1 MGPSVPSHQP
11 ISTHIRF
18 DLPAGKGRHCW
29 LVEGIQVSYH
39 HDAAMAIGST
49 LPIARLTAA
58 RIASKQTKTVDHNVR
73 PANILQISC
82 NLLSP
87 SSVKFLAVHHCCS
100 SLLFIIAVLHS
111 LPLSPS
117 FSLCTRCLPPFSLT
131 HIHARTPTSTYSGPS
146 LDSRT
151 PQILCSPTPGE
162 PATWPPPLLRSQS
175 RREECNRESWICWIA

>member
-100 SLLFIIAVLHS
+100 SLLFYTLSRS
-111 LPLSPS
+111 LPLSLS
-117 FSLCTRCLPPFSLT
+117 ALVACLPSPSRT
-131 HIHARTPTSTYSGPS
+131 YTHAR
-146 LDSRT
+146 R
-151 PQILCSPTPGE
+151 
-162 PATWPPPLLRSQS
+162 PPPIPVPRSTPEHPRSSAARPRVNLQHGRHRCS
-175 RREECNRESWICWIA
+175 AARVVGRSAIGNHGSVG